1 VEFLRF
7 FSEADNQRVAAER
20 GLYVPPVT
28 ESLKAIGRPIL
39 QQTLKNVA
47 RAKVV
52 QVNLDQAL
60 GPLAGA
66 VVNDVSADLAAGKT
80 TPADAANAVQQAW
93 KRASQ
98 N

>member
-1 VEFLRF
+1 
-7 FSEADNQRVAAER
+7 
-20 GLYVPPVT
+20 
-28 ESLKAIGRPIL
+28 
-39 QQTLKNVA
+39 
-47 RAKVV
+47 VV